1 MKYRFIAAL
10 SALITLTGCA
20 SDGKVND
27 KNYLRAAAVDGN
39 RVTMSFFSDEN
50 VTVTAGSLS
59 EAKTSA
65 ELRTGKEIF
74 TGYTELIVIDSE
86 NCADVLTYILS
97 EWKVSP
103 ECIVAESDI
112 SGEKLLNERTPEE
125 LEGAVRAAQ
134 KHSLTGKCDI
144 VTVLGSLLK
153 NGTAEVPEISGDG
166 FSGKV
171 TLKNN

>member
-86 NCADVLTYILS
+86 SCADVLTYILS
-97 EWKVSP
+97 EW
-103 ECIVAESDI
+103 
-112 SGEKLLNERTPEE
+112 N
-125 LEGAVRAAQ
+125 
-134 KHSLTGKCDI
+134 
-144 VTVLGSLLK
+144 
-153 NGTAEVPEISGDG
+153 
-166 FSGKV
+166 
-171 TLKNN
+171 